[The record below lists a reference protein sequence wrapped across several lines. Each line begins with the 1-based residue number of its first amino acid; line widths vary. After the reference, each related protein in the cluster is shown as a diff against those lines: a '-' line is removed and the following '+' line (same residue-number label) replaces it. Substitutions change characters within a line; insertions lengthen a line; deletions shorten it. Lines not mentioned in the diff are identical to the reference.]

1 MVLLAL
7 LLAFIWL
14 HSMMPAEDSA
24 EESQRVGQ
32 FLTPFLELFVGE
44 GNVTD
49 HLVRKLA
56 HFCEYGALG
65 ILAGALLLRDMLL
78 GSTPDW
84 AEVFSPARSILHKQ
98 LFINAAEAVGNLLT
112 PTAPRCPHMGCA
124 LKYNSQEHS
133 WDCPCHGSRFAEDGS
148 KKAKILSVALGGLG
162 ILIAL
167 FVPYKTLMNYIM
179 NIGGMLAY
187 VMYVFIFLADI
198 RMFREYRREKHHV
211 S

>member
-1 MVLLAL
+1 MKRRKTQIKTILVVLLAL

-65 ILAGALLLRDMLL
+65 ILAGALLLVKKESGIFRWSYALL
-78 GSTPDW
+78 
-84 AEVFSPARSILHKQ
+84 
-98 LFINAAEAVGNLLT
+98 
-112 PTAPRCPHMGCA
+112 CA
-124 LKYNSQEHS
+124 LAVAVIDESIQLLA
-133 WDCPCHGSRFAEDGS
+133 DGRGARVQDVLLDTAGS
-148 KKAKILSVALGGLG
+148 LTGLLAVW
-162 ILIAL
+162 LIAVL
-167 FVPYKTLMNYIM
+167 VRWLRHRDRT
-179 NIGGMLAY
+179 A
-187 VMYVFIFLADI
+187 
-198 RMFREYRREKHHV
+198 
-211 S
+211 SQ

>member
-1 MVLLAL
+1 MKRRKTQIKTILAVLLAL

-65 ILAGALLLRDMLL
+65 ILAGALLLVKKESGIFRGSYALL
-78 GSTPDW
+78 
-84 AEVFSPARSILHKQ
+84 
-98 LFINAAEAVGNLLT
+98 
-112 PTAPRCPHMGCA
+112 CA
-124 LKYNSQEHS
+124 LAVAVIDESIQLLA
-133 WDCPCHGSRFAEDGS
+133 DGRGAQVQDVLLDTAGS
-148 KKAKILSVALGGLG
+148 LTGLLAVW
-162 ILIAL
+162 LIAVL
-167 FVPYKTLMNYIM
+167 VRWLRHRDRT
-179 NIGGMLAY
+179 A
-187 VMYVFIFLADI
+187 
-198 RMFREYRREKHHV
+198 
-211 S
+211 SQ

>member
-1 MVLLAL
+1 MKRRKTQIKTILVVLLAL

-65 ILAGALLLRDMLL
+65 ILAGALLLVKKESGIFRWSYALL
-78 GSTPDW
+78 WALAVAVIDESIQLLADGRGAQVQDVLLDTAGS
-84 AEVFSPARSILHKQ
+84 LMG
-98 LFINAAEAVGNLLT
+98 LLAV
-112 PTAPRCPHMGCA
+112 
-124 LKYNSQEHS
+124 
-133 WDCPCHGSRFAEDGS
+133 W
-148 KKAKILSVALGGLG
+148 
-162 ILIAL
+162 LIAVL
-167 FVPYKTLMNYIM
+167 VRWLRHRDRT
-179 NIGGMLAY
+179 A
-187 VMYVFIFLADI
+187 
-198 RMFREYRREKHHV
+198 
-211 S
+211 SQ

>member
-1 MVLLAL
+1 MKRRKTQIKTILVVLLAL

-65 ILAGALLLRDMLL
+65 ILAGALLLVKKESGIFRWSYALL
-78 GSTPDW
+78 
-84 AEVFSPARSILHKQ
+84 
-98 LFINAAEAVGNLLT
+98 
-112 PTAPRCPHMGCA
+112 CA
-124 LKYNSQEHS
+124 L
-133 WDCPCHGSRFAEDGS
+133 A
-148 KKAKILSVALGGLG
+148 VAVIDESIQL
-162 ILIAL
+162 
-167 FVPYKTLMNYIM
+167 
-179 NIGGMLAY
+179 LAAARRY
-187 VMYVFIFLADI
+187 
-198 RMFREYRREKHHV
+198 RMSCWIPREA
-211 S
+211 